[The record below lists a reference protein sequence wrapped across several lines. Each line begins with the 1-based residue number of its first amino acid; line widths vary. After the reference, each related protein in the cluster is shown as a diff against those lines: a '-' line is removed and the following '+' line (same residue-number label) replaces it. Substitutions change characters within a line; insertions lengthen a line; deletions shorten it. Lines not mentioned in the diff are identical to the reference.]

1 MIGTYSKP
9 VAVSVYRSLPTVPV
23 SEEGAPVPE
32 LKDPG
37 WQAAHALDATEPVPV
52 P

>member
-1 MIGTYSKP
+1 MPLP
-9 VAVSVYRSLPTVPV
+9 VEYAPDVQLEQAL
-23 SEEGAPVPE
+23 EEGAPVPE